1 MNVELGKKKPV
12 THEVRANQGLVE
24 KGWYTIKS
32 DRFLFE
38 KKKKKKRNG
47 GYLDGSVAV
56 GRIERSAEEG
66 GAAGSAGSSGRRR
79 RRLDAFGP
87 AAFGSAALLRQP
99 PPHNRQEKKHFQSR
113 KKIEETATSLQHSQ
127 CKEKLR

>member
-1 MNVELGKKKPV
+1 MKKVETQSKAIVFDLKKK
-12 THEVRANQGLVE
+12 E
-24 KGWYTIKS
+24 
-32 DRFLFE
+32 
-38 KKKKKKRNG
+38 KKRNG

-99 PPHNRQEKKHFQSR
+99 PPHNQQEKKKFSIKKKNRGNGNVAATFTMQR
-113 KKIEETATSLQHSQ
+113 KAALNASTP
-127 CKEKLR
+127 KLFF